1 MEGSFEQGFPAILRI
16 SENNVLTETAV
27 QIPGK
32 LPPAPKILEKFTHWQ
47 LAYNQILMP
56 VRAITVP
63 VQHVTNV
70 SSTQLGTDLVESLN
84 DWLNSASKDW
94 EKIRDGLQV
103 NLNTTDE
110 IEILIETNNQELWQ
124 LPWHK
129 WDLFDCYPKAEV
141 ALSPPEYQRP
151 KKLGINNANGQVR
164 ILAIFGDD
172 EGIDLSK
179 DRADLEQLSDRASVK
194 FLPKPTLKEFHEK
207 LWDQEWD
214 ILFFAGHTSSHE
226 KGRIMLN
233 QNDTITLDQL
243 RYAIKKAINKGLR
256 LTIFNSCDG
265 LRLGQELLEWNI
277 PQVIVMREPV
287 PDAIAQAFLKY
298 FLTAFVSGQS
308 LYASVRDARE
318 RLQGLEK
325 EYPYATWL
333 PVICQNPAEI
343 PPTWQDLCGGSRAKI
358 NSNAGDPPTPQEL
371 LHKGDP
377 PTPQEF
383 LGQSRLRTLLK
394 KHIQTVLVASV
405 AVTALVMGGRY
416 LGMLQGWEL
425 QAFDQLMRSRPQ
437 EPPDRRLLI
446 VAVTEED
453 FKLPEQNPRIGS
465 ISDLALAKLLDKLA
479 QFKPRGIGLDIYR
492 DYPAKTGTNL
502 ADRMG
507 RDNNF
512 FAICKASDRAANHPG
527 IAPPANVPLQRL
539 GFSDVVADPDGILRR
554 HLLAMEPES
563 SSPCTTPYA
572 LSAQLV
578 FHYLDREGISV
589 QYNRKGDLQ
598 IGNVTFK
605 RLRGRTGGYQ
615 NVDTWGYQILLN
627 YRSYHSPAAF
637 APIVTLADVLNGKV
651 NPDDVRD
658 RIVLIGV
665 TAQSAND
672 YSLTPFSTGKGF
684 YQSMPG
690 VVVQAQMVSQLLS
703 AVKDGRPLLS
713 VWPVWGEI
721 VWIWGWSFVG
731 GLLVWFGRSSQL
743 YLLLLQGSALGI
755 LFVLCYILFVQ
766 GNWVPL
772 VPSALAL
779 VLTGSSVAFY
789 STKTQKLS

>member
-1 MEGSFEQGFPAILRI
+1 MIGKRVILTLMEGSFEQGFPAILRI

-32 LPPAPKILEKFTHWQ
+32 LPPAPKILEKLTHWQ
-47 LAYNQILMP
+47 LAYNQILMA
-56 VRAITVP
+56 VRAIKVP
-63 VQHVTNV
+63 VQEVTNV
-70 SSTQLGTDLVESLN
+70 SATQLGIDLVDSLN
-84 DWLNSASKDW
+84 EWLNSPSRDW
-94 EKIRDGLQV
+94 EKIRNGLKV
-103 NLNTTDE
+103 NLNITDE
-110 IEILIETNNQELWQ
+110 IEILIETNNLQLWQ
-124 LPWHK
+124 LPWHQ
-129 WDLFDCYPKAEV
+129 WDFFKDYPKAEV
-141 ALSPPEYQRP
+141 ALSKPEYQRS
-151 KKLGINNANGQVR
+151 KKLGINSANGLVR
-164 ILAIFGDD
+164 ILAIFGDS

-179 DRADLEQLSDRASVK
+179 DRDYLEQLSDRVAVK

-207 LWDQEWD
+207 LWDQDWD
-214 ILFFAGHTSSHE
+214 ILFFAGHSSSHE

-233 QNDTITLDQL
+233 KTDEITIDEFK
-243 RYAIKKAINKGLR
+243 YALKRAIDKGLR

-265 LRLGQELLEWNI
+265 LRLGQELLELDI

-287 PDAIAQAFLKY
+287 PDAVAQAFLKY

-308 LYASVRDARE
+308 LYASVREARE
-318 RLQGLEK
+318 RLQGLEDK
-325 EYPYATWL
+325 YSYATWL

-343 PPTWQDLCGGSRAKI
+343 PPTWQDLCGA
-358 NSNAGDPPTPQEL
+358 
-371 LHKGDP
+371 
-377 PTPQEF
+377 EF
-383 LGQSRLRTLLK
+383 LQKSSDRAILK
-394 KHIQTVLVASV
+394 KPIQTVLMASV
-405 AVTALVMGGRY
+405 AVTALVMGGRS

-453 FKLPEQNPRIGS
+453 FQLPEQNPRIGS
-465 ISDLALAKLLDKLA
+465 ISDLALARLLEKLA
-479 QFKPRGIGLDIYR
+479 QFKPRAIGLDIYR
-492 DYPAKTGTNL
+492 DYPAKSGTNL
-502 ADRMG
+502 AARMR

-578 FHYLDREGISV
+578 FHYLEKEGISA

-598 IGNVTFK
+598 IGNVAFK
-605 RLRGRTGGYQ
+605 RLRGRMGGYQ

-627 YRSYHSPAAF
+627 YRSYHSPQAF
-637 APIVTLADVLNGKV
+637 APIVTLADVLNGKIK
-651 NPDDVRD
+651 PDNVRD

-684 YQSMPG
+684 YQSIPG
-690 VVVQAQMVSQLLS
+690 VVIQAQMVSQLLS
-703 AVKDGRPLLS
+703 AVKDRRPLLS

-721 VWIWGWSFVG
+721 VWIWGWSVLG
-731 GLLVWFGRSSQL
+731 GFLVWRGRSSQL

-755 LFVLCYILFVQ
+755 LFVLCYILFLQ
-766 GNWVPL
+766 SKWVPL

-779 VLTGSSVAFY
+779 VLTAVSVAVY
-789 STKTQKLS
+789 IKYRSNTS